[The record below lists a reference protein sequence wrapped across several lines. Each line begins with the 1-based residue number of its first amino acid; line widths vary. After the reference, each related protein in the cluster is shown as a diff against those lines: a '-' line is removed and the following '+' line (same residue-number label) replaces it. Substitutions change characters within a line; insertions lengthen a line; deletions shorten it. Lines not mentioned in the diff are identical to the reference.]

1 MKNDVSEL
9 IIYKQY
15 LELIYYTE
23 MICEKYPKR
32 EKLAIVSTIK
42 NTTYNGMKEIISAYK
57 FYDKDNKLT
66 SLNKLDINLKMLKV
80 LIRVSYKRKYIT
92 LKNYEAWS
100 KKLYNI
106 GSLLGGWIN
115 SCVRQ

>member
-42 NTTYNGMKEIISAYK
+42 NTTYDDMKEIISAYK
-57 FYDKDNKLT
+57 FYDKD
-66 SLNKLDINLKMLKV
+66 NKLDINLKMLKV

-100 KKLYNI
+100 KKLHNI